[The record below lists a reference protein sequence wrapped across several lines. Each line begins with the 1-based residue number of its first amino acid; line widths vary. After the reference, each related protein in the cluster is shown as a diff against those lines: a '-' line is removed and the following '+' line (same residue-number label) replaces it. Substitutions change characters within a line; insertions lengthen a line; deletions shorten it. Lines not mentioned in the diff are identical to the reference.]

1 MRGFYERQ
9 QQSATE
15 KRQRGFGFAE
25 NGKHA
30 NIIL

>member
-1 MRGFYERQ
+1 MSDNNNLPQ
-9 QQSATE
+9 K